1 MDTHAST
8 SATSETLPGDI
19 YCYKNR
25 MSGGRIFR
33 TNIAIV
39 KISMRK
45 FCQCSAHQICIRTM
59 QLYIGVRH
67 PKFPI
72 KIFMLYNICNSLYCG
87 YISLLLKYNQS
98 DNCSVLLEY
107 IDLCLIYEITNFTKV
122 QLIFVDMR

>member
-1 MDTHAST
+1 
-8 SATSETLPGDI
+8 
-19 YCYKNR
+19 
-25 MSGGRIFR
+25 
-33 TNIAIV
+33 
-39 KISMRK
+39 
-45 FCQCSAHQICIRTM
+45 M

-87 YISLLLKYNQS
+87 YISLLLEYNQS

-107 IDLCLIYEITNFTKV
+107 IDLCLIYEITV